1 MKQKYEE
8 GYLKYVKEKGA
19 TKKDLN
25 FSEKMSVG
33 EYKINYDKDPAE
45 LLYKDKETT
54 SSIPFEWTD
63 ANLLDVMKDDLEEI
77 YKYFTSGK
85 LNEKDSH
92 IHLETLFSLPRIIKL
107 QLAKKDLFIN
117 PTAKDAMKKHEQ
129 YLREVK

>member
-1 MKQKYEE
+1 M
-8 GYLKYVKEKGA
+8 GI
-19 TKKDLN
+19 
-25 FSEKMSVG
+25 G

-63 ANLLDVMKDDLEEI
+63 ANLLEVMSEDLVKLYE
-77 YKYFTSGK
+77 YLTSGK

-92 IHLETLFSLPRIIKL
+92 AHLETLFSLPKIIKL

>member
-54 SSIPFEWTD
+54 SSILFEWTD

>member
-8 GYLKYVKEKGA
+8 GYLKYAKERGA
-19 TKKDLN
+19 TKKDLK
-25 FSEKMSVG
+25 FSEQMGIG

-63 ANLLDVMKDDLEEI
+63 ANLLEVMSEDLVELYE
-77 YKYFTSGK
+77 YLTSGK
-85 LNEKDSH
+85 LNGKDTH
-92 IHLETLFSLPRIIKL
+92 AHLETLFSLPKIIKL
-107 QLAKKDLFIN
+107 QLAKKDLYIS
-117 PTAKDAMKKHEQ
+117 PEAMKKHEQ